1 MAKRPTIKNIS
12 AGYTSTTTLNEN
24 FEALRDAFDNT
35 ISRDGSLPN
44 TMSADLDLNGND
56 ITNVNTITD
65 SSGGDLVQDARDAK
79 VGAEAAKTAAESARD
94 AAQTAQTGAE
104 TAYNSVQPYLDEID
118 TVASDLT
125 AGSFVAG
132 SEYDFGS
139 ITAATT
145 GTSGSPD
152 GFILGVYNNLDDI
165 GTVAGNNANIT
176 TVAGISA
183 EVTSVAGNEANIA
196 TVGTISAD
204 ITSVA
209 GISANVTTV
218 AGNTANINAV
228 AADATDIGTVSAN
241 ISSVNTVATNIADV
255 ITVANDLNE
264 AISEIETAANDLNEV
279 TSEIDTVAN
288 SIANVDTV
296 GTNIT
301 NVNTVAGVSSDV
313 TTVAGISA
321 DTTTVAG
328 ISANVTSVAGNSTNI
343 NAVVANETNINA
355 VSANSSNINAVNANS
370 SNINAV
376 STNSANI
383 NTVAG
388 DTTAINTVAGDTAA
402 INTAATDS
410 AVINTVAGISADV
423 TATAGKA
430 TEIGRLGTAAAVADL
445 AILGTTDAVADMN
458 VLAAIDTAIQ
468 TVSGISANVSTVA
481 GISSSV
487 STLAL
492 INSDVTTVSGISS
505 NVTTVAGI
513 ASDVT
518 AVAADASDIGTVS
531 TNIANVNAVAGNSV
545 NINAVAG
552 NATNINIVA
561 ADAADIG
568 TVATNIANV
577 NAVGGDISN
586 VNTVATNLT
595 SVNSFAEQ
603 YRVGATE
610 PTTSLDTGDL
620 FYDTTSGTLK
630 VYNGTGWEQGV
641 TAGSGFLPL
650 SGGTL
655 TGALSLPADPT
666 NPLQVATKQ
675 YVDTIAAAGIHYH
688 TPVRV
693 ESPVNLNATYNNGS
707 SGVGATLTNAGTNA
721 AITIDGV
728 TLSLNDRVLVYQ
740 QTNAAHNGIYT
751 VTTVGDGSTA
761 WVLTRATDADSYGVS
776 DPDAFGEGDAFFVK
790 EGVTGAGELYV
801 MNTSGAITFGTTAIT
816 FTVIAE
822 TAVYSAGD
830 SLTLTG
836 TTFDTVQDIRT
847 TASPTFNNITVTGT
861 VDGRDVAADGTKLDG
876 IEAGATGDQTAAEI
890 RTLVESATDSNVFTD
905 ADHTK
910 LNGIEAGANVTDAG
924 NVNPLIDSHL
934 NVSGASSGQYL
945 GWNGSDYAW
954 STVDLS
960 TKLNLSG
967 GTMTGA
973 INFVAGQT
981 FDGRDVSADGAK
993 LDGIEANAKDDQTIT
1008 AGSGLTGGGTG
1019 NVTLSHADTSSQA
1032 SVNNSGATVIQD
1044 VTVDTYGHVTGLG
1057 SKTLSYSDVGAQVA
1071 GTYNTIIG
1079 TDSDIN
1085 TSGSTI
1091 IDNIYVTDGVITS
1104 MGTRTLTLADLG
1116 YTGATNANYITNN
1129 NQLTN
1134 GAGYTTFTANQS
1146 LNTNSSVTFS
1156 TVTATDFN
1164 STSDASLKTNVE
1176 TLTGSLDKVKAL
1188 RGVSFDWKATSVPDI
1203 GLIAQEVEEV
1213 LPELVNINDNG
1224 IKSVK
1229 YSNIVGV
1236 LIEAIK
1242 EQQVQIDAL
1251 KEKLGE

>member
-1 MAKRPTIKNIS
+1 MAKRPTIINIS
-12 AGYTSTTTLNEN
+12 SGYTSTTALNDN
-24 FEALRDAFDNT
+24 FEAIQQAFDNT
-35 ISRDGSLPN
+35 LSRDGSLPN
-44 TMSADLDLNGND
+44 ALNGDLDLNGND
-56 ITNVNTITD
+56 ITNVNTLTD
-65 SSGGDLVQDARDAK
+65 ASGNDFI
-79 VGAEAAKTAAESARD
+79 AEARGLKDQAAASATAAATSATAAETAKTA
-94 AAQTAQTGAE
+94 TE
-104 TAYNSVQPYLDEID
+104 TAYNNVEPYLDEIEVVGD
-118 TVASDLT
+118 DLAS
-125 AGSFVAG
+125 GSFIAG
-132 SEYDFGS
+132 TEYDFGS
-139 ITAATT
+139 ITDTTT

-152 GFILGVYNNLDDI
+152 GFIVTVYNNLGDI
-165 GTVAGNNANIT
+165 GTVAGNDANIT

-209 GISANVTTV
+209 GISANVTSV
-218 AGNTANINAV
+218 AGNATNINAV
-228 AADATDIGTVSAN
+228 AADSTDIGTVSAN
-241 ISSVNTVATNIADV
+241 IASVNTVATNINDV

-296 GTNIT
+296 GTNIA
-301 NVNTVAGVSSDV
+301 NVNTVAGVSTDV

-321 DTTTVAG
+321 ATSTVSS
-328 ISANVTSVAGNSTNI
+328 ISGNVTSVANNQT
-343 NAVVANETNINA
+343 
-355 VSANSSNINAVNANS
+355 
-370 SNINAV
+370 
-376 STNSANI
+376 NI

-388 DTTAINTVAGDTAA
+388 DTTAINTVAGDTTA

-410 AVINTVAGISADV
+410 AVINTVSGISADV

-458 VLAAIDTAIQ
+458 TLAAIDTAIQ
-468 TVSGISANVSTVA
+468 TVSGVSSNVSTVA
-481 GISSSV
+481 GIASSV

-492 INSDVTTVSGISS
+492 INSDVTTVSGISA

-518 AVAADASDIGTVS
+518 AVAADVSDIGV
-531 TNIANVNAVAGNSV
+531 
-545 NINAVAG
+545 
-552 NATNINIVA
+552 
-561 ADAADIG
+561 
-568 TVATNIANV
+568 VATNIANV
-577 NAVGGDISN
+577 NNVGGSISS
-586 VNTVATNLT
+586 VNTVASNLT

-693 ESPVNLNATYNNGS
+693 ESPTALNATYNNGTD
-707 SGVGATLTNAGTNA
+707 GVGATLTNAGTQA
-721 AITIDGV
+721 ALVIDGI
-728 TLSLNDRVLVYQ
+728 TLNSADRVLVYNQ
-740 QTNAAHNGIYT
+740 SNAAHNGVYT
-751 VTTVGDGSTA
+751 VTNVGSGSTN
-761 WVLTRATDADSYGVS
+761 WVLTRATDADSYGAS
-776 DPDAFGEGDAFFVK
+776 DPNAMGEGDAYFVK
-790 EGVTGAGELYV
+790 EGATGAGELYV
-801 MNTSGAITFGTTAIT
+801 MNTSGTITFGTTAIT

-822 TAVYSAGD
+822 TAVYDAGD

-847 TASPTFNNITVTGT
+847 TASPTFNSITVTGT
-861 VDGRDVAADGTKLDG
+861 VDGRDVASDGTKLDG
-876 IEAGATGDQTAAEI
+876 IEAGAD
-890 RTLVESATDSNVFTD
+890 
-905 ADHTK
+905 
-910 LNGIEAGANVTDAG
+910 VTDAA
-924 NVNPLIDSHL
+924 NVEPLVDAHI

-1019 NVTLSHADTSSQA
+1019 NVTLNHADTSSQA

-1057 SKTLSYSDVGAQVA
+1057 SKT
-1071 GTYNTIIG
+1071 
-1079 TDSDIN
+1079 
-1085 TSGSTI
+1085 
-1091 IDNIYVTDGVITS
+1091 
-1104 MGTRTLTLADLG
+1104 MTLADLG

-1134 GAGYTTFTANQS
+1134 GAGYHANSLSNDMTCNKGYSDDWWRSYGSTGWYSQDYGGGIYMTDSSWVRVYNNKGVLTTGTMQAGNF
-1146 LNTNSSVTFS
+1146 NT
-1156 TVTATDFN
+1156 
-1164 STSDASLKTNVE
+1164 TSDIKLKENVV
-1176 TLTGSLDKVKAL
+1176 TLENSLDKIKAM
-1188 RGVSFDWKATSVPDI
+1188 RGVSFDWKDSGKSTI
-1203 GLIAQEVEEV
+1203 GLIAQEVEQV
-1213 LPELVNINDNG
+1213 LPELVEHNKEDD
-1224 IKSVK
+1224 VK
-1229 YSNIVGV
+1229 TVSYANIVAV

-1242 EQQVQIDAL
+1242 EQQGQIDAL

>member
-12 AGYTSTTTLNEN
+12 TGYTSTTALNDN
-24 FEALRDAFDNT
+24 FEAIRNAFDNT
-35 ISRDGSLPN
+35 LSRDGSLPN
-44 TMSADLDLNGND
+44 AMFADLDLNGND
-56 ITNVNTITD
+56 ITNVNTLTD
-65 SSGGDLVQDARDAK
+65 ASGNDFI
-79 VGAEAAKTAAESARD
+79 AETRSLKDQAAASATAAATSATAAE
-94 AAQTAQTGAE
+94 TAQTGAE

-118 TVASDLT
+118 VLADDLSS
-125 AGSFVAG
+125 GSFVAG
-132 SEYDFGS
+132 TEYDFGL
-139 ITAATT
+139 ITDATT

-152 GFILGVYNNLDDI
+152 GFVVTVFNNLDDI
-165 GTVAGNNANIT
+165 GTVAGNDANIT

-204 ITSVA
+204 ITTVA
-209 GISANVTTV
+209 GVSANVTTV

-343 NAVVANETNINA
+343 NAVAANETNINA

-468 TVSGISANVSTVA
+468 TVSGVSANVSTVA

-487 STLAL
+487 SSLAL
-492 INSDVTTVSGISS
+492 INADVTSVAGIAA

-518 AVAADASDIGTVS
+518 AVAADA
-531 TNIANVNAVAGNSV
+531 
-545 NINAVAG
+545 
-552 NATNINIVA
+552 
-561 ADAADIG
+561 ADIG

-577 NAVGGDISN
+577 NNVGGSIAS

-655 TGALSLPADPT
+655 TGNLTLSGDPT
-666 NPLQVATKQ
+666 TALQAATKE

-790 EGVTGAGELYV
+790 EGATGAGELYV
-801 MNTSGAITFGTTAIT
+801 MNTSGTITFGTTAIT

-822 TAVYSAGD
+822 TAVYGAGD

-847 TASPTFNNITVTGT
+847 TASPTFNNITVSGT

-876 IEAGATGDQTAAEI
+876 IEAGA
-890 RTLVESATDSNVFTD
+890 
-905 ADHTK
+905 
-910 LNGIEAGANVTDAG
+910 NVTDAG
-924 NVNPLIDSHL
+924 NVNPLIDSHI

-1134 GAGYTTFTANQS
+1134 GAGYTTYTANQS
-1146 LNTNSSVTFS
+1146 VNTSSNVTFNQIYANDWFRVNGS
-1156 TVTATDFN
+1156 DGIYWQSYNGGWQMTDSSWLRSYGNKGVLTGGTMQAGNFN
-1164 STSDASLKTNVE
+1164 TTSDIKLKENVV
-1176 TLTGSLDKVKAL
+1176 TLENSLDKIKAM
-1188 RGVSFDWKATSVPDI
+1188 RGVSFDWKDSGKSTI
-1203 GLIAQEVEEV
+1203 GLIAQEVEQV
-1213 LPELVNINDNG
+1213 LPELVEHNEEDD
-1224 IKSVK
+1224 VK
-1229 YSNIVGV
+1229 TVSYANIVAV

>member
-35 ISRDGSLPN
+35 VSRDGSLPN

-79 VGAEAAKTAAESARD
+79 VGAEAAKTAAETARD

-125 AGSFVAG
+125 SGSFVAG

-139 ITAATT
+139 ITAATS

-204 ITSVA
+204 ITTVA
-209 GISANVTTV
+209 GVSANVTTV

-296 GTNIT
+296 GTNIA

-321 DTTTVAG
+321 ATSTVSS
-328 ISANVTSVAGNSTNI
+328 ISGNVTSVANNQT
-343 NAVVANETNINA
+343 
-355 VSANSSNINAVNANS
+355 
-370 SNINAV
+370 
-376 STNSANI
+376 NI

-487 STLAL
+487 SSLAL
-492 INSDVTTVSGISS
+492 INADVTSVAGIAA

-518 AVAADASDIGTVS
+518 AVAS
-531 TNIANVNAVAGNSV
+531 
-545 NINAVAG
+545 
-552 NATNINIVA
+552 
-561 ADAADIG
+561 DAADIG
-568 TVATNIANV
+568 AVATNIANV

-790 EGVTGAGELYV
+790 EGATGAGELYV

-822 TAVYSAGD
+822 TAVYGAGD

-847 TASPTFNNITVTGT
+847 TASPTFNNITVSGT

-876 IEAGATGDQTAAEI
+876 IEAGA
-890 RTLVESATDSNVFTD
+890 
-905 ADHTK
+905 
-910 LNGIEAGANVTDAG
+910 NVTDAG
-924 NVNPLIDSHL
+924 NVNPLIDSHI

-1019 NVTLSHADTSSQA
+1019 NVTLSHADTSSQG

-1057 SKTLSYSDVGAQVA
+1057 SKT
-1071 GTYNTIIG
+1071 
-1079 TDSDIN
+1079 
-1085 TSGSTI
+1085 
-1091 IDNIYVTDGVITS
+1091 
-1104 MGTRTLTLADLG
+1104 MTLADLG

-1134 GAGYTTFTANQS
+1134 GAGYTTYTSNQAT
-1146 LNTNSSVTFS
+1146 NTSSNVTFNRVYADDWFRVNGADGIYWESYGGGWQMTGS
-1156 TVTATDFN
+1156 TWLRSYNNKGVLTGGTMQAGNFN
-1164 STSDASLKTNVE
+1164 TTSDIKLKENVV
-1176 TLTGSLDKVKAL
+1176 TLENSLDKIKAM
-1188 RGVSFDWKATSVPDI
+1188 RGVSFDWKDSGKSTI
-1203 GLIAQEVEEV
+1203 GLIAQEVEQV
-1213 LPELVNINDNG
+1213 LPELVEHNEEDD
-1224 IKSVK
+1224 VK
-1229 YSNIVGV
+1229 TVSYANIVAV

>member
-1 MAKRPTIKNIS
+1 MAKRPTIKNIT

-35 ISRDGSLPN
+35 ISRDGSIPN
-44 TMSADLDLNGND
+44 TMSGDLDLNGNN

-65 SSGGDLVQDARDAK
+65 SSGGDLVSQARAAK
-79 VGAEAAKTAAESARD
+79 VAAETAAT
-94 AAQTAQTGAE
+94 AAQTAKTQAETAKTGAE

-125 AGSFVAG
+125 SGAFVAG
-132 SEYDFGS
+132 SQYDFGS
-139 ITAATT
+139 IADPTS

-152 GFILGVYNNLDDI
+152 GFIVTVFNNLDDI

-183 EVTSVAGNEANIA
+183 EVTSVAGNETNIA
-196 TVGTISAD
+196 TVGTISGD
-204 ITSVA
+204 ITTVA

-218 AGNTANINAV
+218 ASNTTNINAV
-228 AADATDIGTVSAN
+228 AADAADIGTVSAN
-241 ISSVNTVATNIADV
+241 IASVNTVATNINDI

-296 GTNIT
+296 GANIA
-301 NVNTVAGVSSDV
+301 NVNTVAGVSTDV

-321 DTTTVAG
+321 ATSNVSS
-328 ISANVTSVAGNSTNI
+328 ISGNVTA
-343 NAVVANETNINA
+343 VANNQT
-355 VSANSSNINAVNANS
+355 
-370 SNINAV
+370 
-376 STNSANI
+376 NI

-388 DTTAINTVAGDTAA
+388 DTTAINTVAGDTTA
-402 INTAATDS
+402 INTVATDS
-410 AVINTVAGISADV
+410 AVINTVAGISANV

-445 AILGTTDAVADMN
+445 AILGTIDAVADMN

-468 TVSGISANVSTVA
+468 TVSGVSANVSTVA
-481 GISSSV
+481 GIASSV

-492 INSDVTTVSGISS
+492 INSDVTTVSGISA

-518 AVAADASDIGTVS
+518 AVAADASDIGVVAA
-531 TNIANVNAVAGNSV
+531 NIANVNN
-545 NINAVAG
+545 
-552 NATNINIVA
+552 
-561 ADAADIG
+561 
-568 TVATNIANV
+568 
-577 NAVGGDISN
+577 VGGSISS
-586 VNTVATNLT
+586 VNTVASNLT

-655 TGALSLPADPT
+655 TGTLSLPSDPV
-666 NPLQVATKQ
+666 NPLQAATKQ

-693 ESPVNLNATYNNGS
+693 EAPSNLNATYNNGT

-721 AITIDGV
+721 AITIDGIA
-728 TLSLNDRVLVYQ
+728 LSLNDRVLVYN

-761 WVLTRATDADSYGVS
+761 WVLTRATDADSYGPS
-776 DPDAFGEGDAFFVK
+776 DPDAMGEGDAYFVK
-790 EGVTGAGELYV
+790 EGATGAGELYV
-801 MNTSGAITFGTTAIT
+801 MNTSGTITFGTTPIT

-822 TAVYSAGD
+822 TAVYSAGN

-861 VDGRDVAADGTKLDG
+861 VDGRDLASDGAKLDG
-876 IEAGATGDQTAAEI
+876 IESGAD
-890 RTLVESATDSNVFTD
+890 
-905 ADHTK
+905 
-910 LNGIEAGANVTDAG
+910 VTDAA
-924 NVNPLIDSHL
+924 NVEPLIDAHI
-934 NVSGASSGQYL
+934 NVSGATSGQYL
-945 GWNGSDYAW
+945 GWNGTDYAW

-1019 NVTLSHADTSSQA
+1019 NVTLSHADTSSQV
-1032 SVNNSGATVIQD
+1032 SVDNSGATVIQD
-1044 VTVDTYGHVTGLG
+1044 VTLDTYGHVTGLG
-1057 SKTLSYSDVGAQVA
+1057 SKT
-1071 GTYNTIIG
+1071 I
-1079 TDSDIN
+1079 
-1085 TSGSTI
+1085 
-1091 IDNIYVTDGVITS
+1091 
-1104 MGTRTLTLADLG
+1104 TLADLG

-1134 GAGYTTFTANQS
+1134 GAGYTTYTANQS
-1146 LNTNSSVTFS
+1146 VNTSSNVTFNQIYANDWFRVNGADGIYWE
-1156 TVTATDFN
+1156 TYGGGWQMTDTSWVRSYSNKGILTGGTMQAGNFN
-1164 STSDASLKTNVE
+1164 TTSDIKLKENVV
-1176 TLTGSLDKVKAL
+1176 TLENSLDKIKAM
-1188 RGVSFDWKATSVPDI
+1188 RGVSFDWKDSGKSTI
-1203 GLIAQEVEEV
+1203 GLIAQEVEQV
-1213 LPELVNINDNG
+1213 LPELVEHNEEDD
-1224 IKSVK
+1224 VK
-1229 YSNIVGV
+1229 TVSYANIVAV

-1242 EQQVQIDAL
+1242 EQQEQIDAL